1 MNAQY
6 LRVCVT
12 LLTVCYF
19 AIQIVEFTVHS
30 TVHSTWSLST
40 LKFSVGRTYW
50 INVVTFKWEETVSPL
65 HNIFSHSVQNGGRKD
80 WKMATKA
87 NAQGYDVSNTT
98 VYSKDSPLKPAELD
112 TLTCPACKKVLKEPV
127 QVIACGHRFCK
138 GCISALT
145 SGRWGVLFN
154 IVSCWNIRTLHVT
167 TQTTCE
173 KYYSFYFFPLPVEV
187 HSTALLTGSFLKQL
201 RLVCAVLGVSGKQ
214 ITDNNSEM
222 QRSQL

>member
-1 MNAQY
+1 MHTQY
-6 LRVCVT
+6 LRVCVA

-30 TVHSTWSLST
+30 KWSLPT

-50 INVVTFKWEETVSPL
+50 INVVIFKWEETVSFL
-65 HNIFSHSVQNGGRKD
+65 NKVFSHLVQNGGRKD

-87 NAQGYDVSNTT
+87 NTQGYDVSNTT
-98 VYSKDSPLKPAELD
+98 VYNKNSPLKPVELD
-112 TLTCPACKKVLKEPV
+112 TLTCPACEKVLKEPV

-145 SGRWGVLFN
+145 SGRWGVLN

-173 KYYSFYFFPLPVEV
+173 KYHSFYFFPLSSEGPFNCLVDGESFEATEV
-187 HSTALLTGSFLKQL
+187 SLCSV
-201 RLVCAVLGVSGKQ
+201 RGVWK
-214 ITDNNSEM
+214 TDNR
-222 QRSQL
+222 QQFRSAEITLL